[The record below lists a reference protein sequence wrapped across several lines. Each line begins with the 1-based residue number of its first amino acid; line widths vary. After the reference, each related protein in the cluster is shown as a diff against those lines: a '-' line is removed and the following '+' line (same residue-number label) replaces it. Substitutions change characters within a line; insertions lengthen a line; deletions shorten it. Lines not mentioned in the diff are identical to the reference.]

1 MNMKNDLNFNLLDE
15 LMENIYDF
23 LPKIFFGLLFI
34 VAAWLLLKLIMFVI
48 KKSLK
53 LTKIDYL
60 AEKLNDMPFLNGD
73 FKIDPEKII
82 LVFAKWF
89 FILIFVIIGA
99 EILNFSL
106 ISNEVGKLIRYLPQ
120 FFSAL
125 LIFILGIY
133 GANYLKKTLRTLLKA
148 IDINGSKA
156 ISNILFIIL
165 VVMVSIMAL
174 NQAGF
179 NTDIITNNLFL
190 ILGAILAS
198 FTIAF
203 GFGSRDIVYR
213 LLLGFY
219 SKRNFSVG
227 QRIVIDDKE
236 GVIDAID
243 NISMVVIFNDTKVV
257 YPIKY
262 VSNKKIEIKK

>member
-1 MNMKNDLNFNLLDE
+1 MKNDLNFNLLDE
-15 LMENIYDF
+15 LMKNVYEF
-23 LPKIFFGLLFI
+23 LPRIIFGVLFI
-34 VAAWLLLKLIMFVI
+34 ILAWLLLKVILFII

-53 LTKIDYL
+53 LTKISSL
-60 AEKLNDMPFLNGD
+60 SEKLNELPFLNSD

-82 LVFAKWF
+82 LVFVKWF
-89 FILIFVIIGA
+89 LILIFVIIGA
-99 EILNFSL
+99 ELLDFTL
-106 ISNEVGKLIRYLPQ
+106 ISNEVGKLIRYLPK

-125 LIFILGIY
+125 VILVLGLY
-133 GANYLKKTLRTLLKA
+133 GANYIKKTLRTLLKA
-148 IDINGSKA
+148 IDINGSKV
-156 ISNILFIIL
+156 ISNILFAILIVII
-165 VVMVSIMAL
+165 SIMAL

-213 LLLGFY
+213 LLLSFY
-219 SKRNFSVG
+219 SKRNFHVG
-227 QRIVIDDKE
+227 QRIIIDEKE

-243 NISMVVIFNDTKVV
+243 NISLVVAFKDNKIV
-257 YPIKY
+257 YPIKHIADM
-262 VSNKKIEIKK
+262 KIEILD

>member
-1 MNMKNDLNFNLLDE
+1 MKKDINFNLLEE
-15 LMENIYDF
+15 LMQNVYDF
-23 LPKIFFGLLFI
+23 LPRLVFGILF
-34 VAAWLLLKLIMFVI
+34 VLATWLLLKLILFIV

-53 LTKIDYL
+53 LTKINYL
-60 AEKLNDMPFLNGD
+60 SEKLNNVPFLNSE

-82 LVFAKWF
+82 LVFVKWF
-89 FILIFVIIGA
+89 FILIFIIIGA
-99 EILNFSL
+99 EILNFDL
-106 ISNEVGKLIRYLPQ
+106 VSNEVGKLIHYLPR
-120 FFSAL
+120 FFGAL
-125 LIFILGIY
+125 LIFVLGIY
-133 GANYLKKTLRTLLKA
+133 GANYLKKTLRTFLKA
-148 IDINGSKA
+148 VDINGSKA
-156 ISNILFIIL
+156 ISNILFIVL

-179 NTDIITNNLFL
+179 DTDIITNNLFL

-219 SKRNFSVG
+219 SRRNFAVG
-227 QRIVIDDKE
+227 QKILIDEKE
-236 GVIDAID
+236 GIIKGID
-243 NISMVVIFNDTKVV
+243 NISMIVVFDGRKVV

-262 VSNKKIEIKK
+262 ITNKKIEIID

>member
-1 MNMKNDLNFNLLDE
+1 MKTDLNFNLLDE
-15 LMENIYDF
+15 LLRNTYEF
-23 LPKIFFGLLFI
+23 LPKIIFGVLF
-34 VAAWLLLKLIMFVI
+34 VVLAWLLLKLILLIV

-53 LTKIDYL
+53 FTRISFLT
-60 AEKLNDMPFLNGD
+60 EKLNNVSFLNAD

-82 LVFAKWF
+82 LVFVKWF
-89 FILIFVIIGA
+89 LILIFIIVGA
-99 EILNFSL
+99 EILNFNL
-106 ISNEVGKLIRYLPQ
+106 ISNEVGKLIHYLPK

-125 LIFILGIY
+125 LIFVLGIY

-148 IDINGSKA
+148 IDINGSKV
-156 ISNILFIIL
+156 ISNILFLIL

-227 QRIVIDDKE
+227 QKIVLDDKE

-243 NISMVVIFNDTKVV
+243 NISMVVVFNDAKVV

-262 VSNKKIEIKK
+262 ISNKKIEIID

>member
-1 MNMKNDLNFNLLDE
+1 MKTDLNFNLLDE
-15 LMENIYDF
+15 LLRNTYEF
-23 LPKIFFGLLFI
+23 LPKIIFGVLF
-34 VAAWLLLKLIMFVI
+34 VVLAWLLLKLLLFIV

-53 LTKIDYL
+53 FTRISFLT
-60 AEKLNDMPFLNGD
+60 EKLNSISFLNAD

-82 LVFAKWF
+82 LVFVKWF
-89 FILIFVIIGA
+89 LILIFIIVGA
-99 EILNFSL
+99 EILNFNL
-106 ISNEVGKLIRYLPQ
+106 ISNEVGKLIHYLPK

-125 LIFILGIY
+125 LIFVLGIY

-148 IDINGSKA
+148 IDINGSKV
-156 ISNILFIIL
+156 ISNILFLIL

-227 QRIVIDDKE
+227 QKIVLDDKE

-243 NISMVVIFNDTKVV
+243 NISMVVVFNDAKVV

-262 VSNKKIEIKK
+262 ISNKKIEIID

>member
-1 MNMKNDLNFNLLDE
+1 MNDDLNFNLLDE
-15 LMENIYDF
+15 LLRNTYKF
-23 LPKIFFGLLFI
+23 LPKIIFGIIFI
-34 VAAWLLLKLIMFVI
+34 IVAWLLLKLILFVI

-53 LTKIDYL
+53 LTKIGYL
-60 AEKLNDMPFLNGD
+60 SEKLNDLPFLNGT

-82 LVFAKWF
+82 LVFVKWL

-125 LIFILGIY
+125 LIFVLGIY

-148 IDINGSKA
+148 VDINGSKA
-156 ISNILFIIL
+156 ISNILFLIL

-174 NQAGF
+174 DQAGF

-190 ILGAILAS
+190 ILGAVLAS

-219 SKRNFSVG
+219 SKRNFYVG
-227 QRIVIDDKE
+227 QKIVVDEKQ
-236 GVIDAID
+236 GVIYAID
-243 NISMVVIFNDTKVV
+243 NISMVVVFNDAKVV
-257 YPIKY
+257 YPIKHIT
-262 VSNKKIEIKK
+262 NKKIEILD

>member
-1 MNMKNDLNFNLLDE
+1 MKTDLNFNLLDE
-15 LMENIYDF
+15 LLRNTYEF
-23 LPKIFFGLLFI
+23 LPKIIFGVLFI
-34 VAAWLLLKLIMFVI
+34 VFAWLLLKLILFIV

-53 LTKIDYL
+53 FTKISFL
-60 AEKLNDMPFLNGD
+60 TEKLNSLSFLNAD

-82 LVFAKWF
+82 LVFVKWF
-89 FILIFVIIGA
+89 LILIFIIVGA
-99 EILNFSL
+99 EILNFNL
-106 ISNEVGKLIRYLPQ
+106 ISNEVGKLIHYLPK

-148 IDINGSKA
+148 IDINGSKV
-156 ISNILFIIL
+156 ISNILFLIL

-190 ILGAILAS
+190 ILGAVLAA
-198 FTIAF
+198 FTISF

-227 QRIVIDDKE
+227 QKIVLDERE

-243 NISMVVIFNDTKVV
+243 NISMVVVFNDAKVV

-262 VSNKKIEIKK
+262 ISNKKIEIID

>member
-1 MNMKNDLNFNLLDE
+1 MKTDLNFNLLDE
-15 LMENIYDF
+15 LLRNTYEF
-23 LPKIFFGLLFI
+23 LPKIIFGVLFI
-34 VAAWLLLKLIMFVI
+34 VLAWLLLKLILFIV

-53 LTKIDYL
+53 FTKISFL
-60 AEKLNDMPFLNGD
+60 TEKLNSLSFLNAD

-82 LVFAKWF
+82 LVFVKWF
-89 FILIFVIIGA
+89 LILIFIIVGA
-99 EILNFSL
+99 EILNFNL
-106 ISNEVGKLIRYLPQ
+106 ISNEVGKLIHYLPK

-125 LIFILGIY
+125 LIFVLGIY

-148 IDINGSKA
+148 IDINGSKV
-156 ISNILFIIL
+156 ISNILFLIL

-227 QRIVIDDKE
+227 QKIVVDERE

-243 NISMVVIFNDTKVV
+243 NISMVVVFNDAKVV

-262 VSNKKIEIKK
+262 ISNKKIEIID

>member
-1 MNMKNDLNFNLLDE
+1 MKTDLNFNLLDE
-15 LMENIYDF
+15 LLRNTYEF
-23 LPKIFFGLLFI
+23 LPKIIFGVLF
-34 VAAWLLLKLIMFVI
+34 VVLAWLLLKLILFIV

-53 LTKIDYL
+53 FTKISFL
-60 AEKLNDMPFLNGD
+60 TEKLNSLSFLNTD

-82 LVFAKWF
+82 LVFVKWF
-89 FILIFVIIGA
+89 LILIFIIVGA
-99 EILNFSL
+99 EILNFNL
-106 ISNEVGKLIRYLPQ
+106 ISNEVGKLIHYLPK

-125 LIFILGIY
+125 LIFVLGIY

-148 IDINGSKA
+148 IDINGSKV
-156 ISNILFIIL
+156 ISNILFLIL

-190 ILGAILAS
+190 ILGAVLAA
-198 FTIAF
+198 FTISF

-227 QRIVIDDKE
+227 QKIVVDERE

-243 NISMVVIFNDTKVV
+243 NISMVVVFNDAKVV

-262 VSNKKIEIKK
+262 ISNKKIEIID

>member
-1 MNMKNDLNFNLLDE
+1 MKTDLNFNLLDE
-15 LMENIYDF
+15 LLRNTYEF
-23 LPKIFFGLLFI
+23 LPKIIFGVLF
-34 VAAWLLLKLIMFVI
+34 VVLAWLLLKLILFIV

-53 LTKIDYL
+53 FTRISFLT
-60 AEKLNDMPFLNGD
+60 EKLNSISFLNAD

-82 LVFAKWF
+82 LVFVKWF
-89 FILIFVIIGA
+89 LILIFIIVGA
-99 EILNFSL
+99 EILNFNL
-106 ISNEVGKLIRYLPQ
+106 ISNEVGKLIHYLPK

-125 LIFILGIY
+125 LIFVLGIY

-148 IDINGSKA
+148 IDINGSKV
-156 ISNILFIIL
+156 ISNILFLIL

-227 QRIVIDDKE
+227 QKIVLDDKE

-243 NISMVVIFNDTKVV
+243 NISMVVVFNDAKVV

-262 VSNKKIEIKK
+262 ISNKKIEIID

>member
-1 MNMKNDLNFNLLDE
+1 MKDNLNFNLLDE
-15 LMENIYDF
+15 LMKNVYNV
-23 LPKIFFGLLFI
+23 LPKIIFGILFI
-34 VAAWLLLKLIMFVI
+34 VLAWLLLKVVLFLI

-53 LTKIDYL
+53 LTRIGYL
-60 AEKLNDMPFLNGD
+60 TDKLNELPLLNAD

-89 FILIFVIIGA
+89 LILIFIIIGA
-99 EILNFSL
+99 EILDL
-106 ISNEVGKLIRYLPQ
+106 GLVSNEVGKLVRYLPK

-125 LIFILGIY
+125 IILIFGMY
-133 GANYLKKTLRTLLKA
+133 GANYLKNTLRTLLKA
-148 IDINGSKA
+148 IDINGSKV

-165 VVMVSIMAL
+165 TVIISIMAL

-179 NTDIITNNLFL
+179 NTDIITNNLFI
-190 ILGAILAS
+190 ILGAILAA

-203 GFGSRDIVYR
+203 GLGSRDIILR

-219 SKRNFSVG
+219 SKKNFHVGQKISVDGSVG
-227 QRIVIDDKE
+227 VIE
-236 GVIDAID
+236 AID
-243 NISMVVIFNDTKVV
+243 NISMIVNFGGRKVV

-262 VSNKKIEIKK
+262 ISNTKIEIVE

>member
-1 MNMKNDLNFNLLDE
+1 MKNDLNFNLLDE
-15 LMENIYDF
+15 LMQNIYDF
-23 LPKIFFGLLFI
+23 LPKIIFGILFI
-34 VAAWLLLKLIMFVI
+34 IAAWLLLKILLFVI

-53 LTKIDYL
+53 LTKIGYL
-60 AEKLNDMPFLNGD
+60 TEKLNEMPFLNGA

-120 FFSAL
+120 FFGAL
-125 LIFILGIY
+125 LIFVLGIY
-133 GANYLKKTLRTLLKA
+133 GANYLKKSLRTLLKA
-148 IDINGSKA
+148 VDINGSKA

-165 VVMVSIMAL
+165 VIMVSIMAL

-190 ILGAILAS
+190 IMGAILAA

-219 SKRNFSVG
+219 SKRNFAVG
-227 QRIVIDDKE
+227 QKIVVDEKE

-243 NISMVVIFNDTKVV
+243 NISMVVVFNDSKVV

-262 VSNKKIEIKK
+262 ITNRKIEILK

>member
-1 MNMKNDLNFNLLDE
+1 MKNDLNFNLLDE
-15 LMENIYDF
+15 LLQNIYDF
-23 LPKIFFGLLFI
+23 LPRIVFGILFI
-34 VAAWLLLKLIMFVI
+34 IAAWLLLKLIMFII

-53 LTKIDYL
+53 LTKISYL
-60 AEKLNDMPFLNGD
+60 KDKLNNVPFVNSD

-82 LVFAKWF
+82 LVFVKWF
-89 FILIFVIIGA
+89 FILIFIIIGA
-99 EILNFSL
+99 EILNFDL
-106 ISNEVGKLIRYLPQ
+106 ISNEVGKLIHYLPQ

-125 LIFILGIY
+125 LIFVFGIY

-148 IDINGSKA
+148 VDISGSKA

-165 VVMVSIMAL
+165 VVMVSIMSL

-190 ILGAILAS
+190 ILGAVLAS

-219 SKRNFSVG
+219 SKRNFTVG
-227 QRIVIDDKE
+227 QRIVIDEKE

-243 NISMVVIFNDTKVV
+243 NISMVVVFNGNKVV

-262 VSNKKIEIKK
+262 IANRKIEIKD